1 MSRLAC
7 VVLWQAAFAGST
19 FVEGPVVVGEASAP
33 MLSDQIAVMLDA
45 WRL

>member
-7 VVLWQAAFAGST
+7 VVLWQAAFAGDA
-19 FVEGPVVVGEASAP
+19 FMEGPALVGGASAP

-45 WRL
+45 WCS